1 MKRRDFV
8 QTLAGGTA
16 LAMLPS
22 GFTGCASVEKRASD
36 RIALG
41 QVKLSVSRL
50 GLGTGT
56 EGMDGA
62 SDQTRQLGFRGLVDL
77 LREGFDKGVTV
88 WDTAD
93 SYGTHAHI
101 REALK
106 GLPREKVTVITKTNA
121 TTESQMRD
129 DLDRF
134 RRELD
139 TDYIDIVLLHYIQN
153 GNWTE
158 ERKGAMEALAEA
170 TEKGTVKMRGLSSHS
185 FDAMKVA
192 ASDPWSQV
200 QLARINLAGDR
211 HMEGPPEKVL
221 GVLREA
227 KAHGKAVIGMKVLG
241 EGDLISRIDDC
252 YRFIL
257 SNSDAVDAFVVGMVS
272 RTQLDDNI
280 RRIAAAGKQA

>member
-8 QTLAGGTA
+8 QTLAGGAA
-16 LAMLPS
+16 LATLPS
-22 GFTGCASVEKRASD
+22 GLAGASVEKRASD

-41 QVKLSVSRL
+41 TVKLSVSRL
-50 GLGTGT
+50 GMGTGT

-62 SDQTRQLGFRGLVDL
+62 SDQTRALGFRGLVNL
-77 LREGFDKGVTV
+77 LREGYDQGVTV
-88 WDTAD
+88 WDSAD
-93 SYGTHAHI
+93 GYGTHAHV

-106 GLPREKVTVITKTNA
+106 GLPREKVTVMTKSNA
-121 TTESQMRD
+121 TTERQMRAD
-129 DLDRF
+129 IDRF
-134 RRELD
+134 RRELN
-139 TDYIDIVLLHYIQN
+139 TDYIDILLLHYILN

-158 ERKGAMEALAEA
+158 ERKGAMAAVAEA
-170 TEKGTVKMRGLSSHS
+170 QQKGLVKMRGLSSHS

-200 QLARINLAGDR
+200 QLARINLAGDK

-252 YRFIL
+252 YRFVL
-257 SNSDAVDAFVVGMVS
+257 SHSDVVDSFVVGMVS
-272 RTQLDDNI
+272 REQLADNI
-280 RRIAAAGKQA
+280 RRIPAVSRNA